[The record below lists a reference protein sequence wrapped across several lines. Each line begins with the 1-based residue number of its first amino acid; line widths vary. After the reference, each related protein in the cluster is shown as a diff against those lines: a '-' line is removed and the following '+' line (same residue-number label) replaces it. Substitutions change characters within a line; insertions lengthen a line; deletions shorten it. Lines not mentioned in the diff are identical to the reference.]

1 MTEWADI
8 SKALAAPFDVREL
21 KWRAEGKPYQ
31 DSKTQEWKTLAVV
44 YVDARVVQDRLDEAL
59 GPGNW
64 QNHYAAGP
72 NGGVLAGISVRIDG
86 EWITK
91 WDGGEN
97 TNFSAV
103 KGGLSDA
110 FKRAAVCW
118 GVGRY
123 LYRSKRQFVKC
134 SVYTD
139 KGGKPVVSKLL
150 ETPRFE
156 MEAFYIED
164 AEDEPEP
171 PQTKPSAGMKDET
184 GDRPAAN
191 GKHLPPMIYDRRAAA
206 DALLAHYGKRFAR
219 RVIETAL
226 DKIDA
231 TDQTTEQMIEAFKR
245 NVAEA
250 DAKRMA
256 EELGGEL
263 HDPKAAA

>member
-1 MTEWADI
+1 MTEWDEI
-8 SKALAAPFDVREL
+8 SKALSAPFDVREL

-31 DSKTQEWKTLAVV
+31 DGQQVWKTLAVV

-64 QNHYAAGP
+64 QNHYVAGP
-72 NGGVLAGISVRIDG
+72 NGGVLAGISIRLGD

-134 SVYTD
+134 QTYTD

-150 ETPRFE
+150 ETPKFE
-156 MEAFYIED
+156 MEAFYVED
-164 AEDEPEP
+164 DEPEQAEP
-171 PQTKPSAGMKDET
+171 PTKSAGMKET
-184 GDRPAAN
+184 DGAPGYN
-191 GKHLPPMIYDRRAAA
+191 SAAA
-206 DALLAHYGKRFAR
+206 VTELLKHYGKRFTR
-219 RVIETAL
+219 KDIESAL
-226 DKIDA
+226 GKIDTA
-231 TDQTTEQMIEAFKR
+231 DLTTEQVVLVFKDK
-245 NVAEA
+245 VTTA
-250 DAKRMA
+250 DAKRN
-256 EELGGEL
+256 GES
-263 HDPKAAA
+263 DAPKA